1 MNIHQAAVLLNKQD
15 NILIISHRRPD
26 GDTIG
31 SAAALCLGLRYLG
44 KTTYVLPNLEAHALF
59 TPYLSNVTAPPD
71 FVPDFVVAVDTA
83 SIELMP
89 DNAQRYRTCVDLSL
103 DHHGSNTAY
112 AKQSCTMSSCAA
124 CGELIYLIL
133 KELIPLSSEIALLL
147 YVAIS
152 TDTGCF
158 VYSNTTAATHRITAE
173 LLDIGFDFPWVNK
186 RHFRT
191 KSLRRLRLESSLIE
205 HMQLFDEGRTAISL
219 IALKLVSSLSLNEE
233 DMENI
238 AAFLEQVEGVENAVT
253 IRELQP
259 GEYKISLRTG
269 GQLNASDVCALLGGG
284 GHPAAAG
291 CTVYS
296 TAEEAVSLI
305 RGAILKTEAA
315 STEV

>member
-1 MNIHQAAVLLNKQD
+1 MDFHQAAALLNKQD

-31 SAAALCLGLRYLG
+31 SAAALCLGLRHLG
-44 KTTYVLPNLEAHALF
+44 KTSYVLPNLEAHTLF
-59 TPYLSNVTAPPD
+59 APYLSEVTASSD
-71 FVPDFVVAVDTA
+71 FVPDFVVTVDTA
-83 SIELMP
+83 SVELMP
-89 DNAQRYRTCVDLSL
+89 DNARIYQNCVDLSL
-103 DHHGSNTAY
+103 DHHGSNTGY

-133 KELIPLSSEIALLL
+133 KDLLPISSEIALLL

-158 VYSNTTAATHRITAE
+158 VYSNTTAGTHRITAE
-173 LLDIGFDFPWVNK
+173 LFDIGFDYSWVNK
-186 RHFRT
+186 RHFRR
-191 KSLRRLRLESSLIE
+191 KSLRRLRLESSIIE

-219 IALKLVSSLSLNEE
+219 ISLDLIEGLSLNEE

-259 GEYKISLRTG
+259 GENKISLRTNG
-269 GQLNASDVCALLGGG
+269 NLNASKVCGFLGGG

-291 CTVYS
+291 CTVYA
-296 TAEEAVSLI
+296 TAGEAVSLI
-305 RGAILKTEAA
+305 RDAILKTEAA
-315 STEV
+315 SKEV